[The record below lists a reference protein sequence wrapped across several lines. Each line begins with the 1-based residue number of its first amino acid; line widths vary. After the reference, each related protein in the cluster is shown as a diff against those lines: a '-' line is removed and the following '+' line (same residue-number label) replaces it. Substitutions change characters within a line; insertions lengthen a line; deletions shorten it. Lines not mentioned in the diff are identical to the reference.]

1 MIMRKFML
9 WACALTVL
17 AAGLASCEKPGNDGY
32 EGTNYI
38 ILSTAGSSIMY
49 EPVTEPMVVDVMLTT
64 ALPEDLTLV
73 FAVNDDKGV
82 LSLGNN
88 PLTIKAGERTG
99 KLTVVSNN
107 KSILEET
114 AAYSLVLDPST
125 VLPEGVKLQ
134 GGFNFTVNPAASV
147 VLTEEQE
154 KIVAAYRE
162 KTGID
167 LHSYLGL
174 VSVNARYYGY
184 DSDYAPVAEDIAGK
198 TVIVLSEES
207 TADMPV
213 LKMISNPM
221 GIQDKMEKILYGR
234 TVGNDEYLYSEEYPD
249 VVVSY
254 TSLMETLGWSK
265 ESKETFSMTLD
276 NLKLNGTSIDIV
288 ADRSYDEEFDGETYH
303 TDLFVVPFDFSFSA
317 YEREKKAI
325 ADGVLVKDEDWS
337 YDATANPDFHL
348 NYTNIADGEE
358 EDEDSIW
365 EEAKGEISASE
376 LKFTFCFAGD
386 NDYWS
391 KVVATYSPNK

>member
-221 GIQDKMEKILYGR
+221 GIQDKMEKILCPFLIGH
-234 TVGNDEYLYSEEYPD
+234 LPS
-249 VVVSY
+249 
-254 TSLMETLGWSK
+254 GW
-265 ESKETFSMTLD
+265 TMFC
-276 NLKLNGTSIDIV
+276 G
-288 ADRSYDEEFDGETYH
+288 
-303 TDLFVVPFDFSFSA
+303 
-317 YEREKKAI
+317 I
-325 ADGVLVKDEDWS
+325 ACMHV
-337 YDATANPDFHL
+337 
-348 NYTNIADGEE
+348 
-358 EDEDSIW
+358 
-365 EEAKGEISASE
+365 
-376 LKFTFCFAGD
+376 
-386 NDYWS
+386 
-391 KVVATYSPNK
+391 